1 MYLCVLGRKKKKEK
15 IKPTKFRIPEE
26 QGSEETLK
34 VKKKYVQ

>member
-1 MYLCVLGRKKKKEK
+1 MCTRKKKKKKEK